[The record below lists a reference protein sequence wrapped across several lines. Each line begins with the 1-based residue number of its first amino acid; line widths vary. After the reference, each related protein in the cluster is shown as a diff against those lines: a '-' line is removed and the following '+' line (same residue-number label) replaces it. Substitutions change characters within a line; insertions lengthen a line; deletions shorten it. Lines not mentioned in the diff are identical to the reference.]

1 MKTLRD
7 LRSAGIEIL
16 IDDFGTGYST
26 LSYLHTMPCN
36 QVKLDGSFVRSITED
51 LRLRAIVR
59 RSIELAHDLGIA
71 VVAECIEDERQLEV
85 LRALGC
91 DFGQGYLFARAMDR
105 DAAQQWLRGESPSR
119 QAAH

>member
-1 MKTLRD
+1 MAGEGMRGGWLDKAREVLDIEARGLAAVRD
-7 LRSAGIEIL
+7 R
-16 IDDFGTGYST
+16 
-26 LSYLHTMPCN
+26 
-36 QVKLDGSFVRSITED
+36 LDGSFVRSITED